1 MSCCCPYCMSELD
14 INKIKYYVKVENE
27 PSQPKLKAFL
37 AVNREDRHFYNF
49 WSRYNRKLSPETL
62 EKRIVKSLEEME
74 NERARLA
81 ADAEQYERRMAAKNH
96 SGENDEEIRPGQ
108 GIDNTLSDV
117 PSDHFVVC
125 EIIKEMKNRKPTQFT
140 IREDGQRIAIT
151 YPVCPSCYN
160 RIPEEIFEL
169 PLIKIALAA
178 SKSGGKTCMALSWF
192 RTLND
197 ARGKGLNSHVSQMD
211 FISMLQD
218 HLGMEDDFGKM
229 LQKFNRENICPGGT
243 HKQFIP
249 PIFLKMNWHGK
260 QERQALVGIYD
271 AAGEVITES
280 QRDAELVYYM
290 KYMDGVIYMIE
301 PDRTGLKK
309 GLTNQYL
316 CIRNEDIDAYYER
329 ARMLSVEEQSSVQ
342 ARNFKKE
349 TLAQIMN
356 VRDGDIK
363 TFRENSAMEVLTALR
378 SYVEDMKLQQ
388 MHVALAISKCDELRS
403 NREIAEYNKGNLFF
417 MDEEKVDNNL
427 RNMRNLAIRKLFEEK
442 IFNMQIF
449 DNVFK
454 SCSLHMIAALGCPA
468 EVPADSE
475 KKGDWEESRESRLTG
490 DFNPIRVEE
499 PLLELIFRY
508 AEEHGWNE

>member
-37 AVNREDRHFYNF
+37 AVNKEDRHFYNF

-96 SGENDEEIRPGQ
+96 SGEN
-108 GIDNTLSDV
+108 
-117 PSDHFVVC
+117 
-125 EIIKEMKNRKPTQFT
+125 
-140 IREDGQRIAIT
+140 
-151 YPVCPSCYN
+151 
-160 RIPEEIFEL
+160 EL

-356 VRDGDIK
+356 VRDGDMK

>member
-1 MSCCCPYCMSELD
+1 
-14 INKIKYYVKVENE
+14 
-27 PSQPKLKAFL
+27 
-37 AVNREDRHFYNF
+37 
-49 WSRYNRKLSPETL
+49 
-62 EKRIVKSLEEME
+62 
-74 NERARLA
+74 
-81 ADAEQYERRMAAKNH
+81 
-96 SGENDEEIRPGQ
+96 
-108 GIDNTLSDV
+108 
-117 PSDHFVVC
+117 
-125 EIIKEMKNRKPTQFT
+125 
-140 IREDGQRIAIT
+140 
-151 YPVCPSCYN
+151 
-160 RIPEEIFEL
+160 
-169 PLIKIALAA
+169 
-178 SKSGGKTCMALSWF
+178 
-192 RTLND
+192 
-197 ARGKGLNSHVSQMD
+197 
-211 FISMLQD
+211 
-218 HLGMEDDFGKM
+218 
-229 LQKFNRENICPGGT
+229 
-243 HKQFIP
+243 
-249 PIFLKMNWHGK
+249 MNWHGK

-356 VRDGDIK
+356 VRDGDMK

-475 KKGDWEESRESRLTG
+475 KKDDWGESRESRLTG

>member
-1 MSCCCPYCMSELD
+1 MTCCCPYCMSELD
-14 INKIKYYVKVENE
+14 INKVKYYIKVENE
-27 PSQPKLKAFL
+27 PSQPKLKTFL
-37 AVNREDRHFYNF
+37 TANREDRHFYNF
-49 WSRYNRKLSPETL
+49 WSRYNRKLSPEML
-62 EKRIVKSLEEME
+62 EKRIVKTLDEME
-74 NERARLA
+74 TERAELA
-81 ADAEQYERRMAAKNH
+81 SDADQHAKRVDAKKHFEGGN
-96 SGENDEEIRPGQ
+96 EEIRPGQ
-108 GIDNTLSDV
+108 GIDRPLSDR
-117 PSDHFVVC
+117 PSEHFVVC
-125 EIIKEMKNRKPTQFT
+125 EISKEMKERRPTQFV

-160 RIPEEIFEL
+160 LIPEEIFEM

-229 LQKFNRENICPGGT
+229 LRKFIRDNICPGGT
-243 HKQFIP
+243 NKQFIP

-260 QERQALVGIYD
+260 QERQALIGIYD
-271 AAGEVITES
+271 AAGEIITES

-316 CIRNEDIDAYYER
+316 CIRNEDIDTYYEN
-329 ARMLSVEEQSSVQ
+329 ARLLSPEEQSQVQ
-342 ARNFKKE
+342 VRNFKRE

-356 VRDGDIK
+356 VRQGDMS
-363 TFRENSAMEVLTALR
+363 TFRENSALEVLTALR
-378 SYVEDMKLQQ
+378 AYVEDTKLRQ
-388 MHVALAISKCDELRS
+388 MNVALAISKCDELRS
-403 NREIAEYNKGNLFF
+403 NREVAEYNRGNLFF
-417 MDEEKVDNNL
+417 MDEEKMDNDQ
-427 RNMRNLAIRKLFEEK
+427 RNMRRLAIRKLFEEK
-442 IFNMQIF
+442 IFDMQIF
-449 DNVFK
+449 DSVFK
-454 SCSLHMIAALGCPA
+454 SCSLHMIAALGCPS
-468 EVPADSE
+468 EVPDDGG
-475 KKGDWEESRESRLTG
+475 KKGEWEESRESRLTG
-490 DFNPIRVEE
+490 DFSPIRVEE
-499 PLLELIFRY
+499 PLLELIARY